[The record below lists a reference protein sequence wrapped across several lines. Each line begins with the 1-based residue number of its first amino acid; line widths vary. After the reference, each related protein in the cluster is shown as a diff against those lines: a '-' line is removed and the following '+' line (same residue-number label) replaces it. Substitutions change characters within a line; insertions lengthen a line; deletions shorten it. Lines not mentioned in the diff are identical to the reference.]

1 VNNGNPRSGIGT
13 ILAVDDE
20 RTSLKLLTTVL
31 EAEGYHVHSAMS
43 GEQALESAARILPDL
58 ILLDIVMLGIDGFE
72 VCRQLKTH
80 AKTSHVPVIFLS
92 ATTDSK
98 ERVAGFKLGAVDF
111 VSKPFQRQEL
121 LARVHA
127 HLALARLQAQLKK
140 ETAELGET
148 NQRLQ
153 EEIAKREEIATSL
166 AESEEKFRT
175 LAASAQD
182 AFVMLDEDGRII
194 FWNRAATGMFG
205 YSAEEISGERFHDH
219 IMPERF
225 RSAHHRGFAHFKA
238 TGSGAVIGKS
248 IEMPALRRDGS
259 EFQVELSVATVKLR
273 QKWVA
278 IAVIRD
284 ITGRLRAQ
292 ETLKHSEE
300 RLNLALEAAH
310 MGTWELDLSTGKAWR
325 SPLHDRIFGYDSLS
339 PDWSYEQF
347 LEHIVPEDR
356 ERGRMESTHTDAS
369 GQFKTECQIVRD
381 CDGMKRWIQ
390 AKGRTIYDHQGKPA
404 RMMGTV
410 LDITESKLA
419 EQERQVTEAQS
430 SLSQKLESVG
440 RLASG
445 VAHEINTPMQFITDN
460 TQFLKRAVTSLTE
473 VLGAY
478 RAVNETVA
486 SGKKPEEALALAR
499 ALEET
504 NEMEYLLGEIPRTFD
519 ETMSGLQRVT
529 HIIKSLKEFSHPNTT
544 SKHPADLNKAIATT
558 IAVSRHEWKY
568 VAEVVTELDPDLPMI
583 PLCVDEM
590 NQVMLNLIVNAAHAI
605 GDAIKLRGEAKGVI
619 TIRTKQDGDS
629 VQIDVADNGTGIPE
643 SAQSHIF
650 EPFFT
655 TKGVGKGTGQGLAI
669 IRTIVLKNHGGTISF
684 TTAPGKGTTFHIRL
698 PMPGPDEAQAPET
711 AAGT

>member
-1 VNNGNPRSGIGT
+1 VSKENPSPSIGT

-31 EAEGYHVHSAMS
+31 EAEGYHVHAAMS
-43 GEQALESAARILPDL
+43 GEQALESVARILPDL
-58 ILLDIVMLGIDGFE
+58 ILLDIVMPGIDGFE

-92 ATTDSK
+92 ATTDSI

-111 VSKPFQRQEL
+111 VPKPFQRQEL
-121 LARVHA
+121 LARVHT
-127 HLALARLQAQLKK
+127 HLALARLQAALKK

-153 EEIAKREEIATSL
+153 NEIAKREEIAASL
-166 AESEEKFRT
+166 SESEEKFRT
-175 LAASAQD
+175 LAGSAQD
-182 AFVMLDEDGRII
+182 AFVMLDDEGRVI
-194 FWNRAATGMFG
+194 FWNRAAIGIFG
-205 YSAEEISGERFHDH
+205 YTEQEITGKKFHDH
-219 IMPERF
+219 IVPERF
-225 RSAHHRGFAHFKA
+225 RAAPEYRFEHFKA
-238 TGSGAVIGKS
+238 TETGPSVGKS
-248 IEMPALRRDGS
+248 VALHALRRDGS
-259 EFQVELSVATVKLR
+259 EFQIELSVATVKLR

-292 ETLKHSEE
+292 ETLQRSEE
-300 RLNLALEAAH
+300 RLNLVLDAAH
-310 MGTWELDLSTGKAWR
+310 MGIWDKDLITGKLLR
-325 SPLHDRIFGYDSLS
+325 SIVHDQIFGYDSIQENWTNETL
-339 PDWSYEQF
+339 

-356 ERGRMESTHTDAS
+356 ERRQQEMAHSDPNT
-369 GQFKTECQIVRD
+369 QINSEYRIIRAGD
-381 CDGMKRWIQ
+381 HALRWIQ
-390 AKGRTIYDHQGKPA
+390 FQGKVYCDANGKPIRKA
-404 RMMGTV
+404 GIV
-410 LDITESKLA
+410 LDITDRKLA
-419 EQERQVTEAQS
+419 EQEQQSIDAQS

-478 RAVNETVA
+478 RAVNEIVA
-486 SGKKPEEALALAR
+486 SGNKPEEALALAR

-544 SKHPADLNKAIATT
+544 SKHAADLNKAIATT

-583 PLCVDEM
+583 PLCIDEM

-629 VQIDVADNGTGIPE
+629 VLVDVADNGTGIPE

-698 PMPGPDEAQAPET
+698 PMPSPDEAQPP
-711 AAGT
+711 

>member
-1 VNNGNPRSGIGT
+1 
-13 ILAVDDE
+13 L
-20 RTSLKLLTTVL
+20 TSVL
-31 EAEGYHVHSAMS
+31 EAEGYEVHPATS
-43 GEQALESAARILPDL
+43 GEQALAAVAQTLPDL
-58 ILLDIVMLGIDGFE
+58 ILLDIVMPDIDGIE
-72 VCRQLKTH
+72 VCRRLKTH

-121 LARVHA
+121 LARVHT
-127 HLALARLQAQLKK
+127 HLSLARLQCALKQ
-140 ETAELGET
+140 ETAELGEA

-153 EEIAKREEIATSL
+153 GEIAKREEMAASL
-166 AESEEKFRT
+166 SESEEKFRT
-175 LAASAQD
+175 LAGSAQD
-182 AFVMLDEDGRII
+182 AFVMLDVEDRII
-194 FWNRAATGMFG
+194 FWNRAAIGMFG
-205 YSAEEISGERFHDH
+205 YTEQAISGKKFHDH
-219 IMPERF
+219 IVPERF
-225 RSAHHRGFAHFKA
+225 RAAHQQRFDHFRA
-238 TGSGAVIGKS
+238 AGTGPIVGKP
-248 IEMPALRRDGS
+248 IEMAALRRDGT
-259 EFQVELSVATVKLR
+259 EFQVELSVATVTLR
-273 QKWVA
+273 QRWVA
-278 IAVIRD
+278 IVVIRD

-292 ETLKHSEE
+292 ETLQRSEE
-300 RLNLALEAAH
+300 RLNLVLDAAQ
-310 MGTWELDLSTGKAWR
+310 MGVWDKDLVTGKLSR
-325 SPLHDRIFGYDSLS
+325 SLIHDQIFGYDTFQEHW
-339 PDWSYEQF
+339 DNEIM

-356 ERGRMESTHTDAS
+356 ERRRKELSPTGCPTVINSEYRIIRAGDHAL
-369 GQFKTECQIVRD
+369 
-381 CDGMKRWIQ
+381 RWIQ
-390 AKGRTIYDHQGKPA
+390 IQGKLYFDEKGNPIRRA
-404 RMMGTV
+404 GIIV
-410 LDITESKLA
+410 DITDRKLA
-419 EQERQVTEAQS
+419 EQEQQSMDAQS

-478 RAVNETVA
+478 RAVNETIA
-486 SGKKPEEALALAR
+486 SGNKPDEALALAR
-499 ALEET
+499 AAEET
-504 NEMEYLLGEIPRTFD
+504 NEMEYLLSEIPRTFD

-544 SKHPADLNKAIATT
+544 AKHPADLNKAIATT

-583 PLCVDEM
+583 PLCIDEM

-629 VQIDVADNGTGIPE
+629 VLVDVADNGTGIPE